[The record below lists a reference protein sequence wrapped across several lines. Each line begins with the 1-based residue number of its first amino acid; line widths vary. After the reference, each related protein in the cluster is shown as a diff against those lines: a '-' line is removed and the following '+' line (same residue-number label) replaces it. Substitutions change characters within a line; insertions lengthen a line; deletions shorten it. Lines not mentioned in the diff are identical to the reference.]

1 MNGGYIMVDCGGCN
15 LLALSKQTITGIYDR
30 VKAAYESGKPIY
42 AVNCVYGT
50 GVKLTPIPVFMI
62 KQGTSF
68 CGSSSI
74 LQMWVGD
81 DDGVTIENLITA
93 KTTKG
98 ETK

>member
-1 MNGGYIMVDCGGCN
+1 MNGGHIMVDCGGCN
-15 LLALSKQTITGIYDR
+15 LLAQSKQTISGIYDR
-30 VKAAYESGKPIY
+30 VTTAYNSGKPIY

-62 KQGTSF
+62 KQGTSY

-74 LQMWVGD
+74 LQMWVD
-81 DDGVTIENLITA
+81 EDDGVRIVSLLTA
-93 KTTKG
+93 KATKG